1 MYVLGPQIGDAAY
14 IISYVV
20 DHIERIRY
28 TAYPDST
35 GSIYTI
41 YPRQVVVPGSYAPE
55 LFSKRRLSVH
65 EVRRA
70 Y

>member
-1 MYVLGPQIGDAAY
+1 MYILGPQIGAAY

-35 GSIYTI
+35 GGTYMI
-41 YPRQVVVPGSYAPE
+41 YPRQVVTPGTYPPE
-55 LFSKRRLSVH
+55 LFAKRRLSVH
-65 EVRRA
+65 EVRKPS
-70 Y
+70 